1 MMRNTV
7 LLVFSILT
15 MLAYGQSGEK
25 VMLEAGTIVPVIA
38 NQEIN
43 VHQLKNGDIIDLV
56 TARAVVVKGG
66 KIAIPINARVEARVR
81 TTLRDYVPQVSRRVI
96 IDIQKVVLEKG
107 KVIPLTDGV
116 ISFTPRTVK
125 PERELVPLRV
135 VSPKKAFIPTDYEMQ
150 PKVEVTQTLE

>member
-66 KIAIPINARVEARVR
+66 KIA
-81 TTLRDYVPQVSRRVI
+81 SR
-96 IDIQKVVLEKG
+96 
-107 KVIPLTDGV
+107 
-116 ISFTPRTVK
+116 
-125 PERELVPLRV
+125 
-135 VSPKKAFIPTDYEMQ
+135 
-150 PKVEVTQTLE
+150 